1 MKKIH
6 VLSLLSGALLSC
18 VVMLPVIFIAD
29 QWGWIWFMM
38 WIVCFLLFS
47 LAVGYALQGYY
58 ARKSGNGVKT
68 SENYLWYVYIFVY
81 FLTSI
86 VFVSLFSVLHDKCYC
101 LLILGGV
108 YLVVTATLVVSE
120 RRRKNYQSLKRLPI
134 LTLLYVAWLILEYIS
149 PYWRLIPLPPPPLL
163 PVSQTC
169 ISGRGWRGAWEKKR
183 RKPKTP
189 KRVGEIKSKS
199 Q

>member
-58 ARKSGNGVKT
+58 ARKSGNDVKT
-68 SENYLWYVYIFVY
+68 SENYLWYVYTFVIFSS
-81 FLTSI
+81 FLL
-86 VFVSLFSVLHDKCYC
+86 FDSLFAVLRGFSVDF
-101 LLILGGV
+101 GV
-108 YLVVTATLVVSE
+108 NSRPISCWHRE
-120 RRRKNYQSLKRLPI
+120 FLP
-134 LTLLYVAWLILEYIS
+134 LAHL
-149 PYWRLIPLPPPPLL
+149 PLP
-163 PVSQTC
+163 C
-169 ISGRGWRGAWEKKR
+169 
-183 RKPKTP
+183 
-189 KRVGEIKSKS
+189 
-199 Q
+199 

>member
-58 ARKSGNGVKT
+58 ARKSGNDVKT
-68 SENYLWYVYIFVY
+68 SENYLWYVYTFVIFSS
-81 FLTSI
+81 FLL
-86 VFVSLFSVLHDKCYC
+86 FDSLFAVLHDKCYC
-101 LLILGGV
+101 LLIFGCI

-120 RRRKNYQSLKRLPI
+120 RRRKNYQTLKRLPI

-149 PYWRLIPLPPPPLL
+149 PN
-163 PVSQTC
+163 
-169 ISGRGWRGAWEKKR
+169 
-183 RKPKTP
+183 
-189 KRVGEIKSKS
+189 
-199 Q
+199 

>member
-47 LAVGYALQGYY
+47 FATGYALQGYY

-81 FLTSI
+81 FLTSS
-86 VFVSLFSVLHDKCYC
+86 VFDSLFSVLHDKCYC

-120 RRRKNYQSLKRLPI
+120 RRRKNYQTLKRLPI

-149 PYWRLIPLPPPPLL
+149 PY
-163 PVSQTC
+163 
-169 ISGRGWRGAWEKKR
+169 
-183 RKPKTP
+183 
-189 KRVGEIKSKS
+189 
-199 Q
+199 

>member
-29 QWGWIWFMM
+29 QWGWIWFMI

-47 LAVGYALQGYY
+47 LAAGYALQGYY
-58 ARKSGNGVKT
+58 ARKSEACVRKK
-68 SENYLWYVYIFVY
+68 ENYLWYVYIFFY

-86 VFVSLFSVLHDKCYC
+86 VFDSLFAVLHNKCYC

-108 YLVVTATLVVSE
+108 YLALTAALVVSE
-120 RRRKNYQSLKRLPI
+120 CRQKNYQTLKRLPI
-134 LTLLYVAWLILEYIS
+134 LTLLYVAWLVLEYIS
-149 PYWRLIPLPPPPLL
+149 PY
-163 PVSQTC
+163 
-169 ISGRGWRGAWEKKR
+169 
-183 RKPKTP
+183 
-189 KRVGEIKSKS
+189 
-199 Q
+199 

>member
-18 VVMLPVIFIAD
+18 VVMLPVIFIAG

-47 LAVGYALQGYY
+47 LAAGYALQGYY
-58 ARKSGNGVKT
+58 ARKSEACVRKK
-68 SENYLWYVYIFVY
+68 ENYLWYVYIFFY

-86 VFVSLFSVLHDKCYC
+86 VFDSLFDVLHNKCYC

-108 YLVVTATLVVSE
+108 YLAVTAALVVSE
-120 RRRKNYQSLKRLPI
+120 CRQKNYQTLKRLPI

-149 PYWRLIPLPPPPLL
+149 PN
-163 PVSQTC
+163 
-169 ISGRGWRGAWEKKR
+169 
-183 RKPKTP
+183 
-189 KRVGEIKSKS
+189 
-199 Q
+199 

>member
-58 ARKSGNGVKT
+58 ARKSGNDVKT
-68 SENYLWYVYIFVY
+68 SKNYLWYVYTFVIFSS
-81 FLTSI
+81 FLL
-86 VFVSLFSVLHDKCYC
+86 FDSLFAVLHDKCYC
-101 LLILGGV
+101 LLIFGCV
-108 YLVVTATLVVSE
+108 YLAVTAALVVSE
-120 RRRKNYQSLKRLPI
+120 RRRKNYEPLKRLPI
-134 LTLLYVAWLILEYIS
+134 LTLLYVASLILEYIS
-149 PYWRLIPLPPPPLL
+149 PY
-163 PVSQTC
+163 
-169 ISGRGWRGAWEKKR
+169 
-183 RKPKTP
+183 
-189 KRVGEIKSKS
+189 
-199 Q
+199 

>member
-1 MKKIH
+1 MKNIH

-18 VVMLPVIFIAD
+18 IVMLPVIFIAG
-29 QWGWIWFMM
+29 QWGWMWFMM

-86 VFVSLFSVLHDKCYC
+86 VFDSLFSVLHDKCYC

-120 RRRKNYQSLKRLPI
+120 RRRKNYQTLKRLPI

-149 PYWRLIPLPPPPLL
+149 PN
-163 PVSQTC
+163 
-169 ISGRGWRGAWEKKR
+169 
-183 RKPKTP
+183 
-189 KRVGEIKSKS
+189 
-199 Q
+199 

>member
-68 SENYLWYVYIFVY
+68 SENYLWYVYTFVIFSS
-81 FLTSI
+81 FLL
-86 VFVSLFSVLHDKCYC
+86 FDSLFAVLHDKCYC
-101 LLILGGV
+101 LLIFGCV
-108 YLVVTATLVVSE
+108 YLAVTAALVVSE
-120 RRRKNYQSLKRLPI
+120 RRRKNYQTLKRLPI
-134 LTLLYVAWLILEYIS
+134 LTLLYVALLILEYIS
-149 PYWRLIPLPPPPLL
+149 PY
-163 PVSQTC
+163 
-169 ISGRGWRGAWEKKR
+169 
-183 RKPKTP
+183 
-189 KRVGEIKSKS
+189 
-199 Q
+199 

>member
-58 ARKSGNGVKT
+58 ARKSEAGVRKK
-68 SENYLWYVYIFVY
+68 ENYLWYVYTFVIFSS
-81 FLTSI
+81 FLL
-86 VFVSLFSVLHDKCYC
+86 FDSLFAVLHDKCYC
-101 LLILGGV
+101 LLIFGCL
-108 YLVVTATLVVSE
+108 YLAVTAALVVSE
-120 RRRKNYQSLKRLPI
+120 CRQKNYQTLKRLPI
-134 LTLLYVAWLILEYIS
+134 LTLLYVALLILEYIS
-149 PYWRLIPLPPPPLL
+149 PY
-163 PVSQTC
+163 
-169 ISGRGWRGAWEKKR
+169 
-183 RKPKTP
+183 
-189 KRVGEIKSKS
+189 
-199 Q
+199 

>member
-58 ARKSGNGVKT
+58 ARKSGNDVKT
-68 SENYLWYVYIFVY
+68 SKNYLWYVYTFVIFSS
-81 FLTSI
+81 FLL
-86 VFVSLFSVLHDKCYC
+86 FDSLFAVLHDKCYC
-101 LLILGGV
+101 LLIFGCV
-108 YLVVTATLVVSE
+108 YLAVTAALVVSE
-120 RRRKNYQSLKRLPI
+120 RRRKNYQTLKRLPI
-134 LTLLYVAWLILEYIS
+134 LTMLYVALLILEYIS
-149 PYWRLIPLPPPPLL
+149 PN
-163 PVSQTC
+163 
-169 ISGRGWRGAWEKKR
+169 
-183 RKPKTP
+183 
-189 KRVGEIKSKS
+189 
-199 Q
+199 

>member
-58 ARKSGNGVKT
+58 ARKSEAGVRKK
-68 SENYLWYVYIFVY
+68 ENYLWYVYTFVIFSS
-81 FLTSI
+81 FLL
-86 VFVSLFSVLHDKCYC
+86 FDSLFAVLHDKCYC
-101 LLILGGV
+101 LLIFGCL
-108 YLVVTATLVVSE
+108 YLAVTAALVVSE
-120 RRRKNYQSLKRLPI
+120 CRQKNYQTLKRLPI
-134 LTLLYVAWLILEYIS
+134 LTLLYVASLILEYIS
-149 PYWRLIPLPPPPLL
+149 LY
-163 PVSQTC
+163 
-169 ISGRGWRGAWEKKR
+169 
-183 RKPKTP
+183 
-189 KRVGEIKSKS
+189 
-199 Q
+199 

>member
-68 SENYLWYVYIFVY
+68 SENYLWYVYTFVIFSS
-81 FLTSI
+81 FLL
-86 VFVSLFSVLHDKCYC
+86 FDSLFAVLHDKCYC
-101 LLILGGV
+101 LLIFFCV
-108 YLVVTATLVVSE
+108 YLAVTAALVVSE
-120 RRRKNYQSLKRLPI
+120 RRRKNYQTLKRLPI
-134 LTLLYVAWLILEYIS
+134 LTMLYVALLILEYIS
-149 PYWRLIPLPPPPLL
+149 PN
-163 PVSQTC
+163 
-169 ISGRGWRGAWEKKR
+169 
-183 RKPKTP
+183 
-189 KRVGEIKSKS
+189 
-199 Q
+199 